1 MPLRDELKNFA
12 DIELVSN
19 HTPVYQEKIYEHT
32 ANIEDVVSLL
42 LERDEPSFHIDK
54 PSFHISDIPQD
65 EYQSDIELYEPSS
78 RELARQALEKRQQ
91 RIEDQEADELMR
103 GVSEMMLLMSL
114 DQLRRFAAAAVAAV
128 QISRE

>member
-1 MPLRDELKNFA
+1 LR
-12 DIELVSN
+12 
-19 HTPVYQEKIYEHT
+19 TW
-32 ANIEDVVSLL
+32 
-42 LERDEPSFHIDK
+42 RDEPSFHIDK
-54 PSFHISDIPQD
+54 PSFNISDIPQD